1 MNNFQNLD
9 RKTQEHTNTMHAPWD
24 RVEAELQRVT
34 GLADVAHLCE
44 VGEATQLK
52 IRFPQV
58 EVHTGAALPL
68 AQVKKDVAFDILGA
82 REGRA
87 YCVYCYDP
95 DPPLW
100 LNDIPHLFVWNLDT
114 PAGSTHIKGDAATH
128 IVPWLAPNP
137 PYGTHRYI
145 FLLCEQRA
153 GHTTPPPAPKRFK
166 TDSAA
171 FLEEHD
177 LHVVSATYFTAGKSS
192 RCSVM

>member
-1 MNNFQNLD
+1 
-9 RKTQEHTNTMHAPWD
+9 MHAPWD

-44 VGEATQLK
+44 VGEAPQLK

-58 EVHTGAALPL
+58 EVRAGAALPL

-114 PAGSTHIKGDAATH
+114 PDSLGKIDGSTGDTLLK
-128 IVPWLAPNP
+128 WLAPNP

-145 FLLCEQRA
+145 FLLCEQPGGVRL
-153 GHTTPPPAPKRFK
+153 PPKLPRRFRED
-166 TDSAA
+166 TAA
-171 FLEEHD
+171 YIKNNGIKVLN
-177 LHVVSATYFTAGKSS
+177 ATYFTTGR
-192 RCSVM
+192 RCCCCTSGGNVLLVVSE